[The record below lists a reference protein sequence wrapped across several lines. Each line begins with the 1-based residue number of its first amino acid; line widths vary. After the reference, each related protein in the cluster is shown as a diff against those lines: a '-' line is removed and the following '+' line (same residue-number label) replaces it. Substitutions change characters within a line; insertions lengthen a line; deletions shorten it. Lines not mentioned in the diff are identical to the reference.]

1 MLAVLVC
8 TDSNIA
14 QLISK
19 EKLKWKLMK
28 HQIVLEENQTFVQRS
43 YSGRDSLRKFTRRLS
58 LIFNSEDLIQL
69 HREKSTHKL
78 YGMIECKT
86 YDSSC
91 FPVRVATGRSLQ

>member
-1 MLAVLVC
+1 
-8 TDSNIA
+8 
-14 QLISK
+14 
-19 EKLKWKLMK
+19 MK
-28 HQIVLEENQTFVQRS
+28 HQIVLEENLTFVQRS
-43 YSGRDSLRKFTRRLS
+43 YSGRDSLREFKRRVS

-91 FPVRVATGRSLQ
+91 FPVRVATGGSLQ